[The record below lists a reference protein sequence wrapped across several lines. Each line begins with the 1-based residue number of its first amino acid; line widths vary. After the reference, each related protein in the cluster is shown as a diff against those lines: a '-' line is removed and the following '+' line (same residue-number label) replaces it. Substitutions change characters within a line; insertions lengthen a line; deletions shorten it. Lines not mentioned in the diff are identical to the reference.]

1 MASISNHLS
10 EVQKRLL
17 ESFVTQTTNNVLTSK
32 PKKRNL
38 RVHEIASEFGI
49 ESKLV
54 CQKLKEIDEPVKG
67 PSSTVI
73 APVYRK
79 LKAALE
85 SDGYVSTLI
94 ESSPRIVTDDT
105 PELQLHGASPATKSP
120 RLKKITNTVKPRK
133 HGPKGFAFEK
143 HLLDLEL
150 NRFRLDPT
158 NSLKNTVLEAYKKLF
173 DAVNRYAQPAE
184 KQKLLKSIYADVENF
199 RAANPPARTNTVTA
213 IAQNEK
219 PSGDKALKPY
229 VSLRNKTPNGPLS
242 ESYWDNPLQDK

>member
-17 ESFVTQTTNNVLTSK
+17 ESFVTQKTSKVLTSK

-49 ESKLV
+49 ESKVV
-54 CQKLKEIDEPVKG
+54 CQKLKEINEPVKG

-85 SDGYVSTLI
+85 SDGYISTLI
-94 ESSPRIVTDDT
+94 ESSPQLVTNDT
-105 PELQLHGASPATKSP
+105 PELQRQEASAASKSP
-120 RLKKITNTVKPRK
+120 RFKKITNAVKPRR

-150 NRFRLDPT
+150 KRFQLNPTKSKKDKVLD
-158 NSLKNTVLEAYKKLF
+158 AYKKLF
-173 DAVNRYAQPAE
+173 EAVNRNAQPAE
-184 KQKLLKSIYADVENF
+184 KQKLLKSIYADAEKF
-199 RAANPPARTNTVTA
+199 RAANLPARKHTVTTL
-213 IAQNEK
+213 AQVEK
-219 PSGDKALKPY
+219 QSGNKALKPY

>member
-17 ESFVTQTTNNVLTSK
+17 ESFVPQPTNKSSSSK
-32 PKKRNL
+32 PKKRYL
-38 RVHEIASEFGI
+38 RVHEIASEFSI

-54 CQKLKEIDEPVKG
+54 CQKLKEINEPVKG

-73 APVYRK
+73 SPVYRK

-85 SDGYVSTLI
+85 SDGYVSTII
-94 ESSPRIVTDDT
+94 ESSPQVVTEGT
-105 PELQLHGASPATKSP
+105 PELQRQEASPTSKTP
-120 RLKKITNTVKPRK
+120 RFKNITNAVKPRK

-150 NRFRLDPT
+150 KRFRLNPT
-158 NSLKNTVLEAYKKLF
+158 KSSKDKCLDAYKKLF
-173 DAVNRYAQPAE
+173 EASNRNAQPAE
-184 KQKLLKSIYADVENF
+184 KQKLLKSLYADAEKF
-199 RAANPPARTNTVTA
+199 RAANLPARKNTVTA
-213 IAQNEK
+213 LAQVEK
-219 PSGDKALKPY
+219 PSGNKALKPY